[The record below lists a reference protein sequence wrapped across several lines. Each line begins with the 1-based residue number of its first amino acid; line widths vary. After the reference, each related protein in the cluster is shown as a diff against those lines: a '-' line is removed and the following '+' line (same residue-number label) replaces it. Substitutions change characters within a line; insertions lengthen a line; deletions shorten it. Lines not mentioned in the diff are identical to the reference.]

1 MTELRLWTHK
11 CAALEKTL
19 GLPQRVGLPLRVA
32 ATALVLQCSRR
43 GDMQAADA
51 LRQPQA
57 AAAAVAVAAKIPP
70 PRATLQD
77 RLCVCGAERAG
88 NQALHEHDSG
98 QRHLY
103 WEAHG
108 VDLDTVW
115 LSSRSMEYNA
125 HMRQQRANKE
135 RICDTAQHR

>member
-1 MTELRLWTHK
+1 MTELRLCSLRGRTS
-11 CAALEKTL
+11 ALHWKK
-19 GLPQRVGLPLRVA
+19 R
-32 ATALVLQCSRR
+32 LVCHSELVCRSVR
-43 GDMQAADA
+43 GVVTCKQQMQAAA
-51 LRQPQA
+51 A

-77 RLCVCGAERAG
+77 RLCMCGAERAG